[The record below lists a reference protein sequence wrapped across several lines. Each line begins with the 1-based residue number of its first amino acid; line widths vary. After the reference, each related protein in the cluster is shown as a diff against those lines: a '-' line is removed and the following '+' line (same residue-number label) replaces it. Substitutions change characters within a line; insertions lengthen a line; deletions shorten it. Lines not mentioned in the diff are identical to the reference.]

1 MAHRTWFRP
10 PPAPRLLGRT
20 SHQRTQQHLVLL
32 LTAQPRGKRALALA
46 KGSAASVHESASP
59 SHPIDPRMPPTPA
72 RPPPAVAA
80 GEPSAMG
87 YDQGLPPH
95 DATWPQRSDYDP
107 YAYARHSAAAASSYY
122 QPPPPGTEHAAPA
135 AAFSSWSSAVGSS
148 NSVIVGGPGAE
159 PLAVPALSQPTGFAT
174 SIGWSGGD
182 VGHLPYYD
190 PQYQT
195 AQHPT
200 AVFTDPAYV
209 FLFTVMCVKFHQE
222 GKIPPLFA
230 ENYNNNS
237 NL

>member
-195 AQHPT
+195 AQHPA
-200 AVFTDPAYV
+200 AVFTDPLTLRLSIYCDV
-209 FLFTVMCVKFHQE
+209 CQISS
-222 GKIPPLFA
+222 GG
-230 ENYNNNS
+230 
-237 NL
+237 